1 MHFGRFCCTF
11 NSHEMIRLI
20 IADDHPVISDG
31 IKLILEKEKD
41 IQLVATVSNG
51 IELLNVLETE
61 QADVI
66 LMDVNMPE
74 MSGIE
79 ATQKIKDNY
88 PTIKVLSF
96 SQYDE
101 KRFVKQ
107 MLKYGASGYLL
118 KNSAASEIVKAVN
131 IVYSGGIYLS
141 EELPDIFSDKPKRKS
156 SYFFPELSQR
166 ELEVLK
172 LICGEKNTNEIAEIL
187 FISNSTVETHRA
199 NLLLKVGVKNTAGLV
214 KWAVENE
221 VV

>member
-1 MHFGRFCCTF
+1 
-11 NSHEMIRLI
+11 MIRLI

-79 ATQKIKDNY
+79 ATQKIKEKY
-88 PTIKVLSF
+88 PAIKVLSF

>member
-1 MHFGRFCCTF
+1 
-11 NSHEMIRLI
+11 MIRLI

>member
-1 MHFGRFCCTF
+1 
-11 NSHEMIRLI
+11 MIRLI

-31 IKLILEKEKD
+31 LKLILEKEKD
-41 IQLVATVSNG
+41 IQLVATVENG
-51 IELLNVLETE
+51 IELMKILETVE
-61 QADVI
+61 ADVI

-79 ATQKIKDNY
+79 ATRKIKAHY
-88 PTIKVLSF
+88 PTMKVLSF

-107 MLKYGASGYLL
+107 MLKNGANGYLL
-118 KNSAASEIVKAVN
+118 KNAGASEIVNAVN
-131 IVYSGGIYLS
+131 IVFSGGIYLS
-141 EELPDIFSDKPKRKS
+141 EELPDIFSEKPKRKS

-172 LICGEKNTNEIAEIL
+172 LICDEKNTNEIADLL